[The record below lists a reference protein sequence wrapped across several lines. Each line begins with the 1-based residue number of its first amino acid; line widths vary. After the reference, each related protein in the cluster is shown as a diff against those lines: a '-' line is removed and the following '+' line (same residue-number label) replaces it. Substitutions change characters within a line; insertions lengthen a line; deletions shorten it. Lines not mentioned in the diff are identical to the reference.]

1 MIYNRLKRFSL
12 STLVIAVCLLLASC
26 GSDSSDAKKLL
37 KTKADLQGAVIGV
50 QLGTTSDGLATEL
63 EKKGDGT
70 KVERYNKGADAI
82 QALLQG
88 KIDCMVTDEAP
99 AKAFQRVNPSLQI
112 LPETFD
118 ASSFAI
124 CVGKDHAELKQSIN
138 HAIRILKANG
148 VIDSIVNRH
157 LERGIAVAYT
167 PKSSGGNLNSSSDTP
182 KTSADKLNSSSDIPK
197 SSDAKKMG
205 PEALQKLGLKKSLRF
220 ATNATF
226 EPFEYYQDGKIV
238 GIDVDVANA
247 IGDVLG
253 VDVEILDME
262 FDAIITSVQAGKAD
276 AGIAGITVTP
286 EREKNIGFTDSYAD
300 VRQVIMVNSGDAK
313 VADSQQGFVD
323 KFKSCFID
331 DNRYQYML
339 QGLGNT
345 LIITFFAIILSVI
358 LGTLIAIVRARH
370 ERKGDWKIPNIICQL
385 YLTIMRGTPTMVQ
398 LLIIYYVVFASAD
411 VNKIFVAVIAF
422 GLNSAAYIAEVI
434 RSGIMSVDNGQMEAG
449 RSLGLSYGKTMRL
462 IILPQAF
469 KNVLPAMGNELITLL
484 KETSISGYIGLVD
497 LTKGSDIIRSITY
510 EAMMPLGVVALVYL
524 FLVLGLN
531 AGVRKLE
538 KRLRKSERK

>member
-12 STLVIAVCLLLASC
+12 STLVIAVYLLLASC
-26 GSDSSDAKKLL
+26 GSESSETRKQM

-124 CVGKDHAELKQSIN
+124 CVAKDHGELKQSIN

-157 LERGIAVAYT
+157 LERGIAVVY
-167 PKSSGGNLNSSSDTP
+167 TP
-182 KTSADKLNSSSDIPK
+182 KTSADKLNSSSDAPHP
-197 SSDAKKMG
+197 SDAKRMG
-205 PEALQKLGLKKSLRF
+205 PEALLKLGLKKSLRF

-226 EPFEYYQDGKIV
+226 EPFEYYQNGKIV

-313 VADSQQGFVD
+313 VADAQHGFVD

-370 ERKGDWKIPNIICQL
+370 ERKGDWKIPNMICQL

>member
-1 MIYNRLKRFSL
+1 MIINRLKRFSL
-12 STLVIAVCLLLASC
+12 SNIAIFLCLLILASC
-26 GSDSSDAKKLL
+26 GSESSSENRKQM

-124 CVGKDHAELKQSIN
+124 CVGKDHGELKQSIN

-167 PKSSGGNLNSSSDTP
+167 PKT
-182 KTSADKLNSSSDIPK
+182 
-197 SSDAKKMG
+197 SDAKKMG

-300 VRQVIMVNSGDAK
+300 VRQVIMVNSSDTK
-313 VADSQQGFVD
+313 VADSQHGFVD
-323 KFKSCFID
+323 KFMSCFID
-331 DNRYQYML
+331 DNRYLYML

-345 LIITFFAIILSVI
+345 LIITFFAIILS
-358 LGTLIAIVRARH
+358 
-370 ERKGDWKIPNIICQL
+370 
-385 YLTIMRGTPTMVQ
+385 IMRGTPTMVQ

>member
-1 MIYNRLKRFSL
+1 MIFNRLKRFSL
-12 STLVIAVCLLLASC
+12 STLVIAVCLLLSSC
-26 GSDSSDAKKLL
+26 GSDSSDAKKQM

-124 CVGKDHAELKQSIN
+124 CVAKDHGELKQSIN

-167 PKSSGGNLNSSSDTP
+167 PKASADTP
-182 KTSADKLNSSSDIPK
+182 HP
-197 SSDAKKMG
+197 SDAKKMG

-226 EPFEYYQDGKIV
+226 EPFEYYQNGKIV

-313 VADSQQGFVD
+313 VTDAQQGFVD

-370 ERKGDWKIPNIICQL
+370 ERKGDWKIPNIICQF

-411 VNKIFVAVIAF
+411 VNKILVAVIAF

>member
-12 STLVIAVCLLLASC
+12 STLVIAACLLLASC
-26 GSDSSDAKKLL
+26 GLDSSDSKKQL

-99 AKAFQRVNPSLQI
+99 AKAFQRVNPSLRI

-124 CVGKDHAELKQSIN
+124 CVAKDHAELQHSIN

-167 PKSSGGNLNSSSDTP
+167 PKASDV
-182 KTSADKLNSSSDIPK
+182 
-197 SSDAKKMG
+197 KKVG

-247 IGDVLG
+247 IGDVMG

-300 VRQVIMVNSGDAK
+300 VRQVIMVNSKNAE
-313 VADSQQGFVD
+313 VADSQHGFLD

-331 DNRYQYML
+331 DNRYQYLL

-358 LGTLIAIVRARH
+358 LGTVIAIVRARH
-370 ERKGDWKIPNIICQL
+370 ERRGGWRIPNMLCQL

-411 VNKIFVAVIAF
+411 VNKILVAVIAF

-434 RSGIMSVDNGQMEAG
+434 RSGIMSVDEGQMEAG

-510 EAMMPLGVVALVYL
+510 EAMMPLGVVACLYL
-524 FLVLGLN
+524 IIVLGLN

>member
-1 MIYNRLKRFSL
+1 MMKYRKTGKFKLGFL
-12 STLVIAVCLLLASC
+12 ALLLSVLFVAC
-26 GSDSSDAKKLL
+26 GSGASDADRLIKS
-37 KTKADLQGAVIGV
+37 KADLKGAVIGV

-63 EKKGDGT
+63 EKEGGGT

-99 AKAFQRVNPSLQI
+99 AKAFQRVNPSLRI

-124 CVGKDHAELKQSIN
+124 CVAKDHAELQQSIN
-138 HAIRILKANG
+138 RAIRILKENG

-167 PKSSGGNLNSSSDTP
+167 PKTSDV
-182 KTSADKLNSSSDIPK
+182 
-197 SSDAKKMG
+197 KKVG
-205 PEALQKLGLKKSLRF
+205 PEALQKLGLKTSLRF

-226 EPFEYYQDGKIV
+226 EPFEYYQNGKIV

-300 VRQVIMVNSGDAK
+300 VRQVIMVNSGDVKATANQLG
-313 VADSQQGFVD
+313 VID

-331 DNRYQYML
+331 DNRYQYLL

-370 ERKGDWKIPNIICQL
+370 ERKGDWKIPNMLCQL
-385 YLTIMRGTPTMVQ
+385 YLTVMRGTPTMVQ

-411 VNKIFVAVIAF
+411 VNKILVAVIAF

-510 EAMMPLGVVALVYL
+510 EAMMPLGVVACLYLV
-524 FLVLGLN
+524 LVLGLN
-531 AGVRKLE
+531 AGVRRLE